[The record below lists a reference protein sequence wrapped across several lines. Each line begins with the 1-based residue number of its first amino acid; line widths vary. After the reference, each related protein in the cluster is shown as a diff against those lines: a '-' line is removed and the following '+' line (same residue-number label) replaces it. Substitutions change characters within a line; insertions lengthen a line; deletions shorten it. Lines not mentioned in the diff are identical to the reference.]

1 VKRRAV
7 GTFLVLFA
15 LWPIAQYELTRRY
28 GTDPWKLFGWAMYS
42 VPGPM
47 KTVRIVAMTEG
58 GNMRRL
64 DFRSYS
70 PAEQAAVD
78 AFRERSRALGH
89 LASSEPLARAMLE
102 LNPDFEGVV
111 IATLAMHLDPATGLL
126 ARRIEYATY
135 WRDGRDQRL
144 DLSEMVLERLFGP

>member
-7 GTFLVLFA
+7 GIFLLLFA
-15 LWPIAQYELTRRY
+15 LWPIAHYELTRRY

-42 VPGPM
+42 VPGAM

-70 PAEQAAVD
+70 PAEQEVVD
-78 AFRERSRALGH
+78 SFRERRRALGH
-89 LASSEPLARAMLE
+89 LASPEPLARGMLE
-102 LNPDFEGVV
+102 LNPEFEGVV
-111 IATLAMHLDPATGLL
+111 IATLSLHLDPATAVT
-126 ARRIEYATY
+126 ARRIEYSTY

-144 DLSEMVLERLFGP
+144 DLPAIVLERLFGP